1 MDIKK
6 ERLVSLDVFR
16 GITVAGMILVN
27 NPGSWGSIYPALGH
41 AAWHGVTPTDLIFPF
56 FLFIVGVAIT
66 LSLYK
71 RLQKGDSKK
80 SLIIHIIQRGVTIFL
95 LGMLLTGFPFFG
107 VNNMARAGE
116 SYWYIAL
123 LLLCS
128 FCYNGSILALIYFLF
143 SYFDKCFC
151 RTEKGEL
158 KDKRNFYI
166 MLASLVILLVLF
178 PLLFPHNGF
187 NRIRIPGVLQRIAV
201 VYTIASILFLYF
213 NKSKIVYW
221 ILGLNVVYLGF
232 MFLYH
237 VPNFGVANFSKE
249 GNFAGYLDNLILSG
263 HMWSASKTWDPE
275 GLFSTLPAI
284 TTALFGILT
293 GYLLKSEKNIFEKIT
308 FMFVA
313 GSLLALLGVILDM
326 WIPINK
332 SIWTSSYVF
341 YCAGMALFFLGVSI
355 YLIDVKKYTT
365 LFKPFLAFGMN
376 AITVFFF
383 SGLLARLMGIFRVDL
398 DGNAVGI
405 QRYIY
410 MKVCVP
416 YFSDL
421 NASLAYALLYVLFW
435 YIIMAILYHKKIF
448 IKI

>member
-27 NPGSWGSIYPALGH
+27 NPGSWGAIYPALGH

-80 SLIIHIIQRGVTIFL
+80 SLIVHIVQRGVTIFL

-107 VNNMARAGE
+107 VGGMVREGA
-116 SYWYIAL
+116 SYWYVAL
-123 LLLCS
+123 LLLLS
-128 FCYNGSILALIYFLF
+128 FCYNGAIVALIYFLF
-143 SYFDKCFC
+143 PVFDKCFC
-151 RTEKGEL
+151 RAEKGSS

-166 MLASLVILLVLF
+166 MVASLVILIILFFVLF
-178 PLLFPHNGF
+178 PYNGL

-213 NKSKIVYW
+213 DHRKIIYW
-221 ILGLNVVYLGF
+221 IIGLTIVYLGF
-232 MFLYH
+232 MFLYP
-237 VPNFGVANFSKE
+237 VPNFGAADFSKE
-249 GNFAGYLDNLILSG
+249 GNFAGYLDNLLLAG
-263 HMWSASKTWDPE
+263 HMWASSKTWDPE
-275 GLFSTLPAI
+275 GIFSTLPAI

-293 GYLLKSEKNIFEKIT
+293 GYLLRSEKNIFEKTTI
-308 FMFVA
+308 MFVA

-332 SIWTSSYVF
+332 SLWTPSYAF
-341 YCAGMALFFLGVSI
+341 YCAGMALFFLAVCM
-355 YLIDVKKYTT
+355 YLIDVKEYKKV
-365 LFKPFLAFGMN
+365 FQPFLAFGMN

-383 SGLLARLMGIFRVDL
+383 SGLMARLMGIFRVDL
-398 DGNAVGI
+398 DGNLVGL

-410 MKVCVP
+410 MKLCVP

-421 NASLAYALLYVLFW
+421 NASLTYALLFVFFW